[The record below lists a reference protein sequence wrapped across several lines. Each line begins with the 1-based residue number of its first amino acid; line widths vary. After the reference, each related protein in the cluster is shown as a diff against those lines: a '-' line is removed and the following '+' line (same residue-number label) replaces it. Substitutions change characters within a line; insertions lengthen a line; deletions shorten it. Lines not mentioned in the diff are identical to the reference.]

1 MLAFLLFV
9 AAGCEQHMA
18 DQPRYEALEQSD
30 FFLDGAAARHPPEGT
45 VPRGFAQHDD
55 YFSTGRIDG
64 ELGNTFPLPVTGE
77 LLLRGQERFNIH
89 CSPCHD
95 RTGSGQG
102 MIVQR
107 GFPQP
112 PSYHTDRL
120 RNAPVG
126 HFFDVIT
133 HGFGRM
139 YDYSAQVT
147 PEDRWA
153 IAAYIR
159 ALQISRHAPAEQ
171 LSDEDLK
178 RLNGGDAP

>member
-1 MLAFLLFV
+1 
-9 AAGCEQHMA
+9 MA
-18 DQPRYEALEQSD
+18 DQPRYEALEPSA
-30 FFLDGAAARHPPEGT
+30 FFGDGAASRHPPEGT
-45 VPRGFAQHDD
+45 VPQGSAHEDEH
-55 YFSTGRIDG
+55 FSTGRIDG
-64 ELGNTFPLPVTGE
+64 ELATTFPRPVNQDM
-77 LLLRGQERFNIH
+77 LFRGRERFSIH

-95 RTGSGQG
+95 HTGSGQG

-120 RNAPVG
+120 RSAPVG

-139 YDYSAQVT
+139 YDYSAQLT

-153 IAAYIR
+153 VAAYIR
-159 ALQISRHAPAEQ
+159 ALQISHYAPAEQ
-171 LSDEDLK
+171 LSQADLNQ
-178 RLNGGDAP
+178 LNANATP